1 MDGWYGSPG
10 MSQRRMHM
18 GLDAPDSEE
27 LKRKDTGVATKGTVG
42 PAMLRDN
49 RYLGRMRGLEREG

>member
-1 MDGWYGSPG
+1 

-18 GLDAPDSEE
+18 GLDAPDSEK
-27 LKRKDTGVATKGTVG
+27 LKRKDTGLATKGIVG

-49 RYLGRMRGLEREG
+49 RDTWEE